1 LGETTGSGASPRRVF
16 VTDWLGLDVLH
27 NRELA
32 VGLRAGVVAL
42 GFGAV
47 AGVAWHL
54 VRRKPFPGAGLLL
67 VAGAAWGLR
76 EAVTLPTGLVQ
87 GLAALAGAGLVAGMV
102 PVPRI
107 AGTLLAI
114 PGAWLLTSRGDLVE
128 AEWIRIL
135 VLAATVVGGTLVAD
149 FDRRWRHAGF
159 PPVLLAVSVVGV
171 YFSVPETSH
180 ASVLLGAT
188 LPLMLLGWPRA
199 LAGLGSAG
207 AYAATGLLAW
217 TAAAGGW
224 TRPSSIVGGVAC
236 LGLLLVEPLSRAVRP
251 AVSSLLDAVARRWW
265 GAVPVA
271 ASHLL
276 LVYVASRWAGLQ
288 QSVDSAALIVTL
300 ELCLA
305 VAATMA
311 LGALWGRA
319 RPTLAGHGGRW

>member
-1 LGETTGSGASPRRVF
+1 
-16 VTDWLGLDVLH
+16 VTEWLGLDALQS
-27 NRELA
+27 REFTA
-32 VGLRAGVVAL
+32 GLRAGLLVL
-42 GFGAV
+42 GLGAA

-54 VRRKPFPGAGLLL
+54 VRRRPFPGAGLLL

-76 EAVTLPTGLVQ
+76 EAVSLPPGLVQ

-107 AGTLLAI
+107 AGAVLAL
-114 PGAWLLTSRGDLVE
+114 PGAWLLASRGDLVE
-128 AEWIRIL
+128 ADWIRIL
-135 VLAATVVGGTLVAD
+135 VVAATVVGGTLVAD

-171 YFSVPETSH
+171 YFSVPDTEQ

-188 LPLMLLGWPRA
+188 LPMVLLGWPRA

-207 AYAATGLLAW
+207 AYSAVGLLVW
-217 TAAAGGW
+217 TTAAGGW
-224 TRPSSIVGGVAC
+224 ARPSSIVGGIAC
-236 LGLLLVEPLSRAVRP
+236 LGLMVVEPLARAVRP
-251 AVSSLLDAVARRWW
+251 HVSSVLDAVGRRWW
-265 GAVPVA
+265 GVAPVA

-288 QSVDSAALIVTL
+288 PAVDGAVLIVTL

-305 VAATMA
+305 VAATMT
-311 LGALWGRA
+311 LSALWGRA
-319 RPTLAGHGGRW
+319 GPTPAGHGGKW